1 MTTLALL
8 SLLALQDGAG
18 WPQWLGANRDNR
30 STETGLLQKWPS
42 GGPKRAWAT
51 SAVGEG
57 FGGVSVAGG
66 KVFLL
71 GDLADASY
79 LFALNEKDG
88 KTAWK
93 VKVGPPKN
101 HANKDWNGPRSTP
114 TVDGDRVY
122 AMGEAGDLV
131 CVEAASGKD
140 VWRKNMV
147 KDLGGEA
154 PKWLYC
160 DSPLIDGKNVI
171 VKPGGS
177 KGALA
182 ALDKATGAEVWRSRD
197 LTDPVEH
204 TSLMPAEIGGARQYV
219 VFTMKSVAGVA
230 PDGQVLW
237 RADRPGDVAIC
248 STAVVKDDIVLVAS
262 SYSTGRA
269 TAFKVAGSK
278 AEKLYDADLANH
290 HGGLVVVGDH
300 VYGTGDRKKGTDRKN
315 ADLKCMEIKTGK
327 IVWEN
332 ESIGKGSITYADG
345 HLIVRSEN
353 PKTGGI
359 ALVEASPEGY
369 KEKGR
374 FALPDQTGRNSWAYP
389 VVAHGR
395 LFIRNGEGLY
405 AFELKA
411 K

>member
-1 MTTLALL
+1 MTLALL
-8 SLLALQDGAG
+8 LLLQTDAP

-30 STETGLLQKWPS
+30 STETGLLDKWPAA
-42 GGPKRAWAT
+42 GPKRVWAS
-51 SAVGEG
+51 SAVGTG
-57 FGGVSVAGG
+57 FGAVSVAGG

-71 GDLADASY
+71 GDLEDASY
-79 LFALNEKDG
+79 LLALNEKDG

-93 VKVGPPKN
+93 LKVGPARN
-101 HANKDWNGPRSTP
+101 HANKDWQGPRSTP

-131 CVEAASGKD
+131 CAEAASGKE
-140 VWRKNMV
+140 VWRKNMA

-160 DSPLIDGKNVI
+160 DSPLIDGSHVI

-177 KGALA
+177 QGAVA
-182 ALDKATGAEVWRSRD
+182 ALDKATGAAAWRSQGFN
-197 LTDPVEH
+197 DPVEH
-204 TSLMPAEIGGARQYV
+204 TSLMPAEIGGAKQYI
-219 VFTMKSVAGVA
+219 VFTMKSVAGIGA
-230 PDGQVLW
+230 DGKLLW

-248 STAVVKDDIVLVAS
+248 TTPLYKDGIVLVGS
-262 SYSTGRA
+262 SYTTGR
-269 TAFKVAGSK
+269 TSAFQVSGGK

-290 HGGLVVVGDH
+290 HGGMVIVGDH

-315 ADLKCMEIKTGK
+315 ADLKCMELKTGK

-332 ESIGKGSITYADG
+332 ESVGKGSITFADG

-359 ALVEASPEGY
+359 ALVEATPSGY

-389 VVAHGR
+389 VVANGH
-395 LFIRNGEGLY
+395 LYIRNNEGLY
-405 AFELKA
+405 SFNLKA